1 VDIAEFQ
8 QWTRESDEE
17 TGWDALTTPQLLA
30 HLTEEIG
37 EVARAVNR
45 LCGYAEGEEQALLTA
60 NLGTELL
67 DALWFLTKLANR
79 FDIDLDHEMA
89 AFIERMMTKRHAYH
103 GNLVRA
109 MRHLDREVAAARDML
124 NPCDD
129 TR

>member
-1 VDIAEFQ
+1 MDIAGFQ

-30 HLTEEIG
+30 HLAEEIG

-45 LCGYAEGEEQALLTA
+45 ICGYAEGEEQALVIA

-67 DALWFLTKLANR
+67 DTLWFLTKLANR
-79 FDIDLDHEMA
+79 FDIDLDREMTT
-89 AFIERMMTKRHAYH
+89 FVERMIPKRHAYH

-109 MRHLDREVAAARDML
+109 MRHLDRELAAARDML
-124 NPCDD
+124 DHCDD
-129 TR
+129 RK